1 MQKENQ
7 ILLELLNGVDNWADL
22 KPRLE
27 QFNTSQTETTTKK
40 TLAGKVFEVFA
51 KYYFQTEP
59 KKTELYQNVWLYDDV
74 PLEIK
79 EQLRLP
85 SVDHGIDLLLQ
96 DYEKRFYA
104 VQCKFKNDETKS
116 LSWSGDKI
124 ANVFALGTN
133 CDKVIVFTN
142 VSDIT
147 QVAKSFEQKF
157 ELIAF
162 DELISIEPDIF
173 ENIFLLAKG
182 NQPKELEKYAPQP
195 HQEIAITNVLQ
206 HFESNERGQLIL
218 PCGAGKSLT
227 SLWIKEEINPETT
240 LVLVPSLALLKQIKN
255 DWSRHKNDHFK
266 YICVCSEK
274 DIDKDQQD
282 AVNVHTYEIGGP
294 VTTDPFEVQTFLKKS
309 GNKVIYSTYQSI
321 GVISDACKLINGFQ
335 ISLVICDE
343 AHRTAGSKNKNTF
356 TLVHDN
362 SKIPAQKRLYMT
374 ATPKVVSTKLK
385 SRLGED
391 YELLCDMSNPDVYG
405 TEAFR
410 MSFGQA
416 IDEGILV
423 DYKIIGIGVT
433 DKQIKKFIEDRNYI
447 GEISIDELAHN
458 FALDLVMNKY
468 QAFHAISFHSK
479 VKFAQEFA
487 LRHKKFFETVFS
499 ESVNGKQSTT
509 YRARVL
515 RDFKNSDVGLV
526 TNARCLTEGVDV
538 PTIDLIYFCDPKT
551 SKIDIVQA
559 SGRALRTNKAKNKE
573 LGFIVVP
580 IFHHIDEDVEKE
592 IKKKPIFDHL
602 IQVIRSLCDQ
612 DERLQAEINDI
623 AFKKGK
629 KSNSK
634 IQIDFSD
641 NETEKIIKLEGLEKK
656 VKDVLF
662 DEIIEKTRVFW
673 DVMFKQLLEYKKAY
687 GHTNVSRR
695 QEGLTQLGNWIL
707 EQRRQYHNGK
717 INSDK
722 RKKLEEIGFDWKG
735 ENRREITDLNEIWKE
750 GYSKLEEYFNKN
762 GNSNV
767 PARYEED
774 KSLGT
779 WVVSQRVK
787 YDNEKL
793 ADWQINLLE
802 KIKFDWDPK
811 NKFDEYYRQLILFKQ
826 ENGHLRVP
834 TQGDGKFKA
843 LGKWVNKLRVLYN
856 TGEPNESGDIVVPK
870 KGRIRSYQLQ
880 KLNEIGFVWN
890 AGKGDWNTR
899 YRELEKFYHTN
910 GHSYVKQSED
920 ASLFYWC
927 YKQRKNKE
935 KLDTDQINK
944 LNKLEFS
951 YEIGERNDEEEFLEK
966 VIELQEFQNIT
977 GGFVFYKDFPE
988 FNSLKIWLAGIR
1000 KKYRA
1005 GQLEQ
1010 DKIDFL
1016 ESVGFSEIDFSPID
1030 KKWNDKLLE
1039 FKEFHDTFKTYA
1051 VPNTPEYKNLRLWL
1065 KYQIKAFTDNK
1076 LEDEKI
1082 EQLNT
1087 IGFNFNPELIQIK
1100 KGGSGPRLDIWHNR
1114 ISELKKYFQKHK
1126 TWHIASTDEEN
1137 RSLMLWLRRI
1147 KKEYGKGILPQ
1158 ERIDDLVKIGFDFNL
1173 KERAFNKDSFKK
1185 RSESI
1190 WKSRLKELSAYYSKN
1205 KTFFISTDDSQ
1216 NNSLLQWMRG
1226 VRKKF
1231 QDGKLE
1237 KNKYDELKRIGLD
1250 LSVKLSKNKKGEIDP
1265 RWLSMYEAFKKHY
1278 QTNQTFHIDSSDK
1291 SKAKLLNWIRTQRVL
1306 FNKEELNQDKLNLLL
1321 SIGYS
1326 FTEKL
1331 YEVKRKKAI
1340 KKGFEDKWQSNF
1352 KEFKSYFEE
1361 NNTFLI
1367 PQNDRGR
1374 KTLRSWIQTQR
1385 SLYRKGELP
1394 EHRIKLLESIGYDF
1408 ALNFI
1413 GKTSTQR
1420 KRTVKVKLPSD
1431 NWDTKYLQVLE
1442 FKMKN
1447 GHTDIT
1453 RQNSFTLANW
1463 LSKQRADRKAN
1474 ILEDEK
1480 IKKLDFL
1487 EIEWELKSIQKN
1499 SSHWD
1504 SKYNELK
1511 EVFTNS
1517 GSSFVST
1524 KDNKTLASWI
1534 IQQRVRRKKGKL
1546 SNKQIELLNEINFDW
1561 EPETKGGLPDDEQWF
1576 SNFQQLE
1583 QYKEKFGHCNVSQVD
1598 KVYKKLGRWLN
1609 DQRVNYSRGKILEHR
1624 KDLLEQLGVIWNVK
1638 EHEWNSKLQMLKDFY
1653 QKYGHFDVK
1662 QNDKEFGGL
1671 YNWLFRIK
1679 KNGTSTERKNKL
1691 EEIGFDTNDIQTN
1704 ENN

>member
-1 MQKENQ
+1 MQRENQ

-22 KPRLE
+22 KTKLE

-59 KKTELYQNVWLYDDV
+59 KKTELYENVWLYDDV

-96 DYEKRFYA
+96 DFEKKYYA

-133 CDKVIVFTN
+133 CDKVVIFTN

-162 DELISIEPDIF
+162 DELISIESEIF
-173 ENIFLLAKG
+173 ENILLLAKG
-182 NQPKELEKYAPQP
+182 NQPKELERFKPQK
-195 HQEIAITNVLQ
+195 HQEIAILKVLE

-227 SLWIKEEINPETT
+227 SLWIKENLNPETT

-391 YELLCDMSNPDVYG
+391 YELLCDMSNPEVYG

-487 LRHKKFFETVFS
+487 HRHKKFFETVFS

-580 IFHHIDEDVEKE
+580 IFHHIDEDVENE

-641 NETEKIIKLEGLEKK
+641 NDTEKIVKLEGLEKK

-673 DVMFKQLLEYKKAY
+673 DVMFKQLLDYKEAN

-695 QEGLTQLGNWIL
+695 EEGMTQLGNWIL

-717 INSDK
+717 INPDK

-735 ENRREITDLNEIWKE
+735 ENRREITDLDEIWKE
-750 GYSKLEEYFNKN
+750 SYAKLEEYFNKN

-779 WVVSQRVK
+779 WVVTQRVK

-793 ADWQINLLE
+793 ADWQIDLLE
-802 KIKFDWDPK
+802 KINFDWDPK
-811 NKFDEYYRQLILFKQ
+811 NKFEEYFAELINFKK
-826 ENGHLRVP
+826 EYGHLRVP
-834 TQGDGKFKA
+834 TQGEDKYKA
-843 LGKWVNKLRVLYN
+843 LGRWVNKLRVVYN
-856 TGEPNESGDIVVPK
+856 AGEVDIKGDLVAPK
-870 KGRIRSYQLQ
+870 KGRIRSAHLQ
-880 KLNEIGFVWN
+880 RLNDIGFVWKV
-890 AGKGDWNTR
+890 GRGDWNTR
-899 YRELEKFYHTN
+899 FKELQTYFRIN
-910 GHSYVKQSED
+910 GNSNVSQPED
-920 ASLFYWC
+920 MSLYYWC
-927 YKQRKNKE
+927 YRIKKNPKSLSKERLDKLKTINFDFSHKAAEDKVLLTWSERIEQLNEYFDKNGNYNIPKDSAKYKTLVNWLRHQRSKQLKNKLTPE
-935 KLDTDQINK
+935 QLSFFEEINFSLEEYFSNEESFSWNENLLRLKKLKEDTGSFYIASNDK
-944 LNKLEFS
+944 DYGTVLN
-951 YEIGERNDEEEFLEK
+951 
-966 VIELQEFQNIT
+966 
-977 GGFVFYKDFPE
+977 
-988 FNSLKIWLAGIR
+988 WLRYQKSQFKQG
-1000 KKYRA
+1000 
-1005 GQLEQ
+1005 LLPN
-1010 DKIDFL
+1010 DKI
-1016 ESVGFSEIDFSPID
+1016 
-1030 KKWNDKLLE
+1030 DKLLE
-1039 FKEFHDTFKTYA
+1039 
-1051 VPNTPEYKNLRLWL
+1051 
-1065 KYQIKAFTDNK
+1065 
-1076 LEDEKI
+1076 
-1082 EQLNT
+1082 
-1087 IGFNFNPELIQIK
+1087 
-1100 KGGSGPRLDIWHNR
+1100 
-1114 ISELKKYFQKHK
+1114 
-1126 TWHIASTDEEN
+1126 
-1137 RSLMLWLRRI
+1137 
-1147 KKEYGKGILPQ
+1147 
-1158 ERIDDLVKIGFDFNL
+1158 
-1173 KERAFNKDSFKK
+1173 
-1185 RSESI
+1185 
-1190 WKSRLKELSAYYSKN
+1190 
-1205 KTFFISTDDSQ
+1205 
-1216 NNSLLQWMRG
+1216 
-1226 VRKKF
+1226 
-1231 QDGKLE
+1231 
-1237 KNKYDELKRIGLD
+1237 
-1250 LSVKLSKNKKGEIDP
+1250 
-1265 RWLSMYEAFKKHY
+1265 
-1278 QTNQTFHIDSSDK
+1278 
-1291 SKAKLLNWIRTQRVL
+1291 
-1306 FNKEELNQDKLNLLL
+1306 
-1321 SIGYS
+1321 IGYS
-1326 FTEKL
+1326 FDIS
-1331 YEVKRKKAI
+1331 YRG
-1340 KKGFEDKWQSNF
+1340 KKGRRGISTNDEPDKNWLNRYEDLKQYYEANG
-1352 KEFKSYFEE
+1352 
-1361 NNTFLI
+1361 TFLI
-1367 PQNDRGR
+1367 PQKSKELQSLSSWVRYQKSQFRNGSLGLPKTSLLDKINFPFNESFRGKTLNSVKRESESATASEKLPNWDIKFEELKNYYETNGTFRIPSDDNSLQPLASWVRYQRLLYKEGKLDDEKIERLTDIGYSFELDFRGR
-1374 KTLRSWIQTQR
+1374 KPLIEDSNYEDWETRLLQLESYFLENGTFHIKGSDTENADLLQWLRYQRILKNKGKLSLEQLSALEKIGYSFETKYYGQGREKKIKEEKQKNPANNIQSWETNYMKLLDYKMTVGHCNVPRSFEDKTLANFVSRQR
-1385 SLYRKGELP
+1385 YIYRKGNLP
-1394 EHRIKLLESIGYDF
+1394 QEQVKKLEFLGFEWEVERKV
-1408 ALNFI
+1408 NFI
-1413 GKTSTQR
+1413 
-1420 KRTVKVKLPSD
+1420 D
-1431 NWDTKYLQVLE
+1431 AWMEKY
-1442 FKMKN
+1442 
-1447 GHTDIT
+1447 T
-1453 RQNSFTLANW
+1453 
-1463 LSKQRADRKAN
+1463 
-1474 ILEDEK
+1474 
-1480 IKKLDFL
+1480 
-1487 EIEWELKSIQKN
+1487 ELKKVF
-1499 SSHWD
+1499 
-1504 SKYNELK
+1504 NE
-1511 EVFTNS
+1511 T
-1517 GSSFVST
+1517 GSCFVSRN
-1524 KDNKTLASWI
+1524 DNKPLGNWI
-1534 IQQRVRRKKGKL
+1534 IQQRVKRKKDSLTDDQIKL
-1546 SNKQIELLNEINFDW
+1546 LDEINFDW
-1561 EPETKGGLPDDEQWF
+1561 EPEAKGGLPDDEQWF
-1576 SNFQQLE
+1576 LNFQQLE
-1583 QYKEKFGHCNVSQVD
+1583 LYKEKIGHCNVSQVD

-1609 DQRVNYSRGKILEHR
+1609 DQRVNYSRGKLLDHR
-1624 KDLLEQLGVIWNVK
+1624 KDLLEELGVIWNVK
-1638 EHEWNSKLQMLKDFY
+1638 EHEWNSKLKMLEDFY

-1662 QNDKEFGGL
+1662 QIDKEFGGL

-1679 KNGTSTERKNKL
+1679 KNGTSTERKRKL
-1691 EEIGFDTNDIQTN
+1691 EETGFNTNEILTN